1 MAEQLV
7 GKYNHNIDAKGRLI
21 IPAKLRDALG
31 SRFILFRGPEKCI
44 YGYSKE
50 EWNRIGSELM
60 ELDSTD
66 EEIRQLQRA
75 FNFSG
80 TEVEVDTQGR
90 IVVSAELRDYAGITK
105 EVVIGG
111 NGNKI
116 EIWDKAEFD
125 KANSPEINV
134 ADLLSHLGSKGV
146 KLRF

>member
-1 MAEQLV
+1 M
-7 GKYNHNIDAKGRLI
+7 
-21 IPAKLRDALG
+21 
-31 SRFILFRGPEKCI
+31 
-44 YGYSKE
+44 
-50 EWNRIGSELM
+50 
-60 ELDSTD
+60 
-66 EEIRQLQRA
+66 QRA

-80 TEVEVDTQGR
+80 TEVEVDVQGR
-90 IVVSAELRDYAGITK
+90 IVVSSELRDYAGITK

-125 KANSPEINV
+125 KANSPDINV